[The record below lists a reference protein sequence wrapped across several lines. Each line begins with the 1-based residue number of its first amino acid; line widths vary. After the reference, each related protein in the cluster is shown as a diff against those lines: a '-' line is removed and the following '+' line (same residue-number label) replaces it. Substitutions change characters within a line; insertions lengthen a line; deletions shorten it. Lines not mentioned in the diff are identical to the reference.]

1 MVEHVSIRV
10 NTFPSGHAA
19 ASLAVALAVVGTL
32 PWAGTVFLGLAVGIC
47 VACVVGR
54 YHYVID
60 VAAGAFVAF
69 TLWLLN

>member
-1 MVEHVSIRV
+1 LSHRV

-19 ASLAVALAVVGTL
+19 GSLAVALAVIGTL
-32 PWAGTVFLGLAVGIC
+32 PSAGAVLIVLAAAIC

-60 VAAGAFVAF
+60 VVAGAAVA
-69 TLWLLN
+69 LAVWLVN